1 MKYESIEKAIE
12 KINEQITALNNK
24 IVDVTWIDKNFK
36 KSEVK
41 SLEKRI
47 EALMNRK
54 YELIE
59 LL

>member
-24 IVDVTWIDKNFK
+24 IVDITWIDKNFK

>member
-1 MKYESIEKAIE
+1 MNYESIEKAIE

-47 EALMNRK
+47 EALMNKK

>member
-24 IVDVTWIDKNFK
+24 IVDITWIDKNFK

-47 EALMNRK
+47 KALMNRK

>member
-1 MKYESIEKAIE
+1 MENSKAIE

>member
-41 SLEKRI
+41 SSEKRI